1 MAVNGRL
8 VVPIGWLV
16 LLGLS
21 IVLAALA
28 AQHDTLPADIR
39 IMSWAQERAFPGSA
53 LSQAIRAITA
63 TEVVLGT
70 GAAAVL
76 GLWLL
81 GRRWDA
87 ALLAVGLI
95 VLPLMQSGLK
105 ELIDRPRPVEPV
117 ADLRAAFSSTSFPAG
132 HVMSPTYLYGF
143 LLWLSARSSLPQTL
157 RLPIGSWSAFVLIF
171 AGPPNVWLG
180 VHWPSDVLG
189 GWAWALVLLAPL
201 LYVGEF
207 VRLVRDS
214 GATYTRR

>member
-1 MAVNGRL
+1 MAVTWRL
-8 VVPIGWLV
+8 AVPIGWLV
-16 LLGLS
+16 LLAFSVALT
-21 IVLAALA
+21 VLA

-39 IMSWAQERAFPGSA
+39 ITSWAQERTFPGSA
-53 LSQAIRAITA
+53 LSQAIRAITT
-63 TEVVLGT
+63 TEVVLAT

-95 VLPLMQSGLK
+95 LLPLMQAGLK
-105 ELIDRPRPVEPV
+105 ELADRPRPAEPV
-117 ADLRAAFSSTSFPAG
+117 VDLRAGFSSPSFPAG
-132 HVMSPTYLYGF
+132 HVMSSTYLYGF
-143 LLWLSARSSLPQTL
+143 LLWLFARSRLPRTL
-157 RLPIGSWSAFVLIF
+157 RLLTGSWAALVLIL

-180 VHWPSDVLG
+180 VHWPSDILG
-189 GWAWALVLLAPL
+189 GWAWAVVLLTAL

-207 VRLVRDS
+207 VRPGRQG